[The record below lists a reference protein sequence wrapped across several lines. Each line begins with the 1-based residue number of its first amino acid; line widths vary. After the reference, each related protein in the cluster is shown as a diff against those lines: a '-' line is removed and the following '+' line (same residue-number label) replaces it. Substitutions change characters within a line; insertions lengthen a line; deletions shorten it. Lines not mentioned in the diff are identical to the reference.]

1 MSNNLDFLV
10 LGGGCFWCTE
20 AIFSRVRGVEKVTA
34 GYAGGHTEN
43 PDYYSVVSGRTGHA
57 EVIKVEFNP
66 KREHSEVSASQVT
79 LNDLLEIFFA
89 THDPTTLNRQGADH
103 GTQYRSILLANS
115 PEQLEA
121 IQRYVAQLAA
131 SADAPAAPIVTE
143 VKLLEAFYPAEISH
157 QEYYEL
163 QTEAP
168 YCQIVIAPKIAKFL
182 QKFKDKAK

>member
-1 MSNNLDFLV
+1 MNNLESLV

-20 AIFSRVRGVEKVTA
+20 AIFRRVKGVKTVIS

-57 EVIKVEFNP
+57 EVIKVEFDP
-66 KREHSEVSASQVT
+66 KQVT
-79 LNDLLEIFFA
+79 LEDLLEIFFA

-121 IQRYVAQLAA
+121 IHAYIAHL
-131 SADAPAAPIVTE
+131 AAPIVTE
-143 VKLLEAFYPAEISH
+143 VRLLDAFYPAEISH

-168 YCQIVIAPKIAKFL
+168 YCQIVIAPKVAKFL
-182 QKFKDKAK
+182 QKFPDKVA